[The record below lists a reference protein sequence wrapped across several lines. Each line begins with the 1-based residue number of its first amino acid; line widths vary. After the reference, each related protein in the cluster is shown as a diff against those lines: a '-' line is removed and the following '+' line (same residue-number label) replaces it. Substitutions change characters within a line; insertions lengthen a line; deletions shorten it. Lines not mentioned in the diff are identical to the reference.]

1 MDHLNNILIL
11 TSSDLKWSKHIK
23 SCISKANSM
32 IAWVTRNL
40 IIREINVMRNVYKT
54 IIRPH
59 LEYCA
64 QLWSP
69 PACHGNWATIIELD
83 IVEHTKNLKR
93 SLSYATATINRIKD
107 NLPDNLHKELYFTLF
122 ESHLSYCISV
132 WGGAAQCHLT
142 PIWMSQKHCIR
153 ILFGDKEAY
162 LNKFKTCV
170 RARPV
175 ELQALGTSFYEREHT
190 KPLFKLN
197 NILCMHN
204 LYTYH
209 SFMEAFKI
217 LKLRLP
223 TTLYSEYHL
232 AHNRHTRLITPSPSS
247 NFLYKS
253 SLIWNKIS
261 QKLKIT
267 DFSANISLIKNQLK
281 KALFHQQHIEQTVQ
295 WTPED
300 FNFDKIKL

>member
-1 MDHLNNILIL
+1 MSKCCFIHFKPKKNKNLNDEGENF
-11 TSSDLKWSKHIK
+11 DLFIDSIK
-23 SCISKANSM
+23 IKKVQKAKFLGV
-32 IAWVTRNL
+32 IIDQNL
-40 IIREINVMRNVYKT
+40 S
-54 IIRPH
+54 
-59 LEYCA
+59 
-64 QLWSP
+64 W
-69 PACHGNWATIIELD
+69 
-83 IVEHTKNLKR
+83 VEHTKNLKR
-93 SLSYATATINRIKD
+93 SLSNATATINRIKD